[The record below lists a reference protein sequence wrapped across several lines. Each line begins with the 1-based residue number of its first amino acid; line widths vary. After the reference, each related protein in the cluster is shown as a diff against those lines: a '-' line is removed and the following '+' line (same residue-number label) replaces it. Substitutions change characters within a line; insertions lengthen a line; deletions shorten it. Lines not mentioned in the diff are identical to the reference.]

1 MDILFNMRAFVSVA
15 ETGSFTAAAQ
25 RLDLTTAY
33 VSRAVAKLRPT
44 CRPACCIA
52 PPGASR

>member
-25 RLDLTTAY
+25 RLD
-33 VSRAVAKLRPT
+33 RINNNRNNPNN
-44 CRPACCIA
+44 
-52 PPGASR
+52 

>member
-25 RLDLTTAY
+25 RL
-33 VSRAVAKLRPT
+33 
-44 CRPACCIA
+44 
-52 PPGASR
+52 

>member
-25 RLDLTTAY
+25 RLDLTDRKS
-33 VSRAVAKLRPT
+33 VV
-44 CRPACCIA
+44 
-52 PPGASR
+52 